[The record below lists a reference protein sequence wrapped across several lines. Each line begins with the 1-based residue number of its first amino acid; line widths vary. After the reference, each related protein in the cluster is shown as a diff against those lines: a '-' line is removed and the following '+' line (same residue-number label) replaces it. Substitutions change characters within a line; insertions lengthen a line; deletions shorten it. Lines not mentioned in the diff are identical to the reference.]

1 MTRAKGELRRP
12 QADIV
17 RARYGDAGYR
27 AVLATLQGTE
37 KFLSGSPVPQIYCP
51 AEVLTN
57 IAQTPEQ
64 AVRAA
69 ERTFFVHAR
78 SIYRLFFLE
87 SDPIRALHLA
97 AYLYTRYFA
106 GMGRTTVEAGGM
118 MARVRILGVEV
129 GSHANCL
136 AALAYFRTA
145 TQLSVGGRVEARELG
160 CVTWGDSCCEFELR
174 WTEEVS

>member
-1 MTRAKGELRRP
+1 MRP

-27 AVLATLQGTE
+27 AILATMQGSQR
-37 KFLSGSPVPQIYCP
+37 FLSGSPVPQIYCP

-57 IAQTPEQ
+57 IARTREQ

-78 SIYRLFFLE
+78 SIYRLFFME
-87 SDPIRALHLA
+87 SDPVRALHLA
-97 AYLYTRYFA
+97 AYVYTRYFA
-106 GMGRTTVEAGGM
+106 GTGRTTVEAGGT
-118 MARVRILGVEV
+118 MARIRILGVEV

-136 AALAYFRTA
+136 AALAYFRA
-145 TQLSVGGRVEARELG
+145 AAHLSVGGRVEARELG
-160 CVTWGDSCCEFELR
+160 CVTRGDSCCEFELR
-174 WTEEVS
+174 WTEEDS